1 MAIEILK
8 NLPFIRKSLNK
19 GPSQLKRYS
28 IYLISFSLL
37 AILYTYFSH
46 QIKSSNELKKSN
58 LIDFINNNESG
69 NLKEYFLNTIRTPY
83 KEYRYT
89 IKNND
94 SVEKIL
100 RSYKIQNG
108 EVNSIINQ
116 LKQKKLTNIYSGRE
130 IRIVLKEIESE
141 KNSVIN
147 ITYPVSNTLYV
158 EVRKNNDNFIV
169 KKNII
174 KLNKREIVI
183 KKIIK
188 NNLYK
193 SATESGIEQNII
205 IEFARIFVF

>member
-1 MAIEILK
+1 M
-8 NLPFIRKSLNK
+8 
-19 GPSQLKRYS
+19 
-28 IYLISFSLL
+28 
-37 AILYTYFSH
+37 
-46 QIKSSNELKKSN
+46 
-58 LIDFINNNESG
+58 
-69 NLKEYFLNTIRTPY
+69 
-83 KEYRYT
+83 
-89 IKNND
+89 
-94 SVEKIL
+94 
-100 RSYKIQNG
+100 
-108 EVNSIINQ
+108 
-116 LKQKKLTNIYSGRE
+116 TNIYSGRE

-193 SATESGIEQNII
+193 SATESGIEPNII
-205 IEFARIFVF
+205 VDN